1 MQFDQRG
8 CAMTAVDETIRHE
21 LSAGA
26 RTQLLVDGSRR
37 DAAGGETFEDLN
49 PATAT
54 ALVSVAAATPRDVD
68 DAVRAAR
75 TSLEG
80 EWGATPGAV
89 RGAILNRIAD
99 LIDRDADTLAH
110 LEALDV
116 GKPLGQPGMLDVPN
130 AAATFRHFAGWADKI
145 TGETIPTA
153 GYFGQPTHSYTVREP
168 VGVIGAII
176 PWNTPLM
183 IAAWKIAP
191 ALAAGN
197 TMVVKPPE
205 DAPLSIL
212 HLAGLLQE
220 AGLPAGVVNVL
231 PGLGDVT
238 GEAIVTHPDVDK
250 VSFTGS
256 PRVGKHIARAAAET
270 FKRVTLELGGKSPQ
284 IILADADLEAA
295 INGTAMGLF
304 FNQGEV
310 CAAGT
315 RVFVHRSVYDQVV
328 EGLAAAAAAQV
339 VGDPL
344 DPATTM
350 GALVNARQ
358 LDTVL
363 SYIESGKE
371 QGARLAA
378 GGERADGDGFFVRP
392 TIFADATNDMKIARE
407 EIFGPVGTVIAFD
420 DVDDAI
426 AMANDT
432 DYGLAA
438 SIWTR
443 DVSLAHSLAG
453 RVRAGAVWVNGWAAI
468 DPALPWG
475 GMKTSG
481 VGRELGWA
489 GILANTEEK
498 VVTVVL

>member
-1 MQFDQRG
+1 M
-8 CAMTAVDETIRHE
+8 CIR
-21 LSAGA
+21 
-26 RTQLLVDGSRR
+26 
-37 DAAGGETFEDLN
+37 
-49 PATAT
+49 
-54 ALVSVAAATPRDVD
+54 
-68 DAVRAAR
+68 
-75 TSLEG
+75 
-80 EWGATPGAV
+80 
-89 RGAILNRIAD
+89 
-99 LIDRDADTLAH
+99 DR
-110 LEALDV
+110 
-116 GKPLGQPGMLDVPN
+116 
-130 AAATFRHFAGWADKI
+130 
-145 TGETIPTA
+145 
-153 GYFGQPTHSYTVREP
+153 
-168 VGVIGAII
+168 
-176 PWNTPLM
+176 
-183 IAAWKIAP
+183 
-191 ALAAGN
+191 
-197 TMVVKPPE
+197 

-220 AGLPAGVVNVL
+220 AGLPDGVVNVL

-238 GEAIVTHPDVDK
+238 GEAIVTHPDVNK

-315 RVFVHRSVYDQVV
+315 RIFVHRSVYDQVV

-378 GGERADGDGFFVRP
+378 GGARAEGDGFFVRP